1 MRLIPSPQSLL
12 AAGANVAERLRAG
25 HLADLRPWPRTLIDE
40 GPQRSVYHMQ
50 GEHEDLEAL
59 PVLLVPPLAAPA
71 TAFDLRRGCS
81 MVEHLVGTRRP
92 TYLVD
97 YGPITFADRSLGIE
111 HWIDQVVPR
120 SIEAVSRHA
129 GGRPVHLVGW
139 CLGGIFS
146 LFTVAARPRLPVA
159 SVIAV
164 ASPFDVTAV
173 PLLAPLRPLVRLTD
187 GRVVTAIYR
196 TLGGAPAPIVRTAF
210 QLSSVDKY
218 LTKPLAVAQHLDDRD
233 FLEQIEAVD
242 AFTAGMLAYP
252 GRTFGQLYH
261 RFFRANDLREGHLDL
276 GGRRLE
282 LAEVR
287 VPVLVV
293 AGAGDTIAPKRAV
306 HRLTELLVHSP
317 EVVYEVAPGGH
328 LGVLAGRGA
337 RRTTWR
343 HLDGFLA
350 AHDQPRPRR
359 RRRAAAGEPAPPPKA
374 AARPRPRRA
383 GKPATRALITERAVA
398 PGEGTTHGHTDR
410 DQDPR
415 GDPPAGGDPLAT
427 GTGDAAP
434 EGRIPA
440 RGRRPAPRPPGTDHR
455 VEPG

>member
-1 MRLIPSPQSLL
+1 MRLIPSPGSLR
-12 AAGANVAERLRAG
+12 AAGANVNRRVRSG

-40 GPQRSVYHMQ
+40 GPQRAVYRM
-50 GEHEDLEAL
+50 EADEDVDPGAL

-81 MVEHLVGTRRP
+81 MVEHLSGTRRP

-97 YGPITFADRSLGIE
+97 YGAITFADRNLGIE
-111 HWIDQVVPR
+111 HWVDEVVPR
-120 SIEAVSRHA
+120 AIEAVSADA
-129 GGRPVHLVGW
+129 GGRRVHVAGW

-146 LFTVAARPRLPVA
+146 LLTAAPRPRL
-159 SVIAV
+159 AV
-164 ASPFDVTAV
+164 QSITAIASPFDVTAV
-173 PLLAPLRPLVRLTD
+173 PLLAPLRPLVNLTD
-187 GRVVTAIYR
+187 GRVLTAVYR
-196 TLGGAPAPIVRTAF
+196 VLGGAPAPLVRTAF
-210 QLSSVDKY
+210 QLSSIDRY
-218 LTKPLAVAQHLDDRD
+218 LTKPLAIARHLDDRD

-261 RFFRANDLREGHLDL
+261 RFFRANDLRDGHLDL

-282 LAEVR
+282 LADVR

-293 AGAGDTIAPKRAV
+293 AGAGDTIAPQRAV

-343 HLDGFLA
+343 HLDTFLA
-350 AHDQPRPRR
+350 SHDRVPARR
-359 RRRAAAGEPAPPPKA
+359 
-374 AARPRPRRA
+374 RRA
-383 GKPATRALITERAVA
+383 GKPAAGSLNSERASA
-398 PGEGTTHGHTDR
+398 LKEGTTNDGA
-410 DQDPR
+410 
-415 GDPPAGGDPLAT
+415 AGGGHPDP
-427 GTGDAAP
+427 
-434 EGRIPA
+434 
-440 RGRRPAPRPPGTDHR
+440 GRRARRRAPRADGA
-455 VEPG
+455 VELG